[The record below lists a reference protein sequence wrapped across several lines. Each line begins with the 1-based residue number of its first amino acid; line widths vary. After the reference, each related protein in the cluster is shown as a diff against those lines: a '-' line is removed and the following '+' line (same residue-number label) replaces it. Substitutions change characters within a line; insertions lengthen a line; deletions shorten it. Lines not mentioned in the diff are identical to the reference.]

1 MEKIMFKNVHQKI
14 ASIFS
19 PLTPAVLGA
28 FNILTLLLLG
38 WLDMVTGDYSLI
50 VFYLI
55 PVSLAA
61 WFISKSFGVLFCFLA
76 VAVRIVV
83 EESTTSFDFSHST
96 LHYWNELVEFLFLL
110 IMSVLFSALKTN
122 LQNEKTLASH
132 DRRYTRPF
140 WRR

>member
-1 MEKIMFKNVHQKI
+1 MYKNVHRKI
-14 ASIFS
+14 VSIFS

-28 FNILTLLLLG
+28 FNILILLLLG

-55 PVSLAA
+55 PVALAA
-61 WFISKSFGVLFCFLA
+61 WFVSKSFGVLFCFLA

-83 EESTTSFDFSHST
+83 EESATSFDFSHST

-110 IMSVLFSALKTN
+110 IMSLLFSALKTN
-122 LQNEKTLASH
+122 LQNEKTLASKDH
-132 DRRYTRPF
+132 RCTRPF